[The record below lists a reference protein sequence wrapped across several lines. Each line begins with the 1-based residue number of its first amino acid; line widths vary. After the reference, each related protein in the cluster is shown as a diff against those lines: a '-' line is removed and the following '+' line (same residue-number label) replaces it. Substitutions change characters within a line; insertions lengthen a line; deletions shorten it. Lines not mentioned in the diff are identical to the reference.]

1 MFNSPA
7 LVRFQQAGGPAAFY
21 RNGRKEL
28 LCHIQNKVDTFIAMI
43 YLRSSAQQICV
54 NLREI
59 TTEL

>member
-7 LVRFQQAGGPAAFY
+7 LVFFQQAGGSAAFY

-28 LCHIQNKVDTFIAMI
+28 LCHILKKVDTFTVMSN
-43 YLRSSAQQICV
+43 LRSSAQQICV
-54 NLREI
+54 NLRGI